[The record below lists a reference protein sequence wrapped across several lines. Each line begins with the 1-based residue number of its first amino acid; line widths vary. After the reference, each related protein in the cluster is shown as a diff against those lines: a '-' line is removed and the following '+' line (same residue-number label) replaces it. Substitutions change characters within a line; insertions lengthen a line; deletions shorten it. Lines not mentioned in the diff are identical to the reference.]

1 MIEMDK
7 KKEIIAKYVA
17 QAQGLEMKQDTNSFE
32 ITQRVD
38 RKGIRFYFEQ
48 LEDVLVRDDT
58 SDKPFLQINFLNG
71 DKILV
76 TEELIGFKPFPMQ
89 GFDVTKLPKV
99 VTTSDLVSVF
109 EAAEE
114 AQSAGRPDEVLVLKQ
129 VFNCILQGGEQV
141 GFDLKNEK
149 AWFTQLMSKSAS
161 A

>member
-1 MIEMDK
+1 MAEKEK
-7 KKEIIAKYVA
+7 KKEIIEKYVT
-17 QAQGLEMKQDTNSFE
+17 QAQGLEIKREADSFE
-32 ITQRVD
+32 IIQTID
-38 RKGIRFYFEQ
+38 RKGIRFYFDQ

-58 SDKPFLQINFLNG
+58 NDKPFLQINFTNG
-71 DKILV
+71 DKILI
-76 TEELIGFKPFPMQ
+76 TEELIGFKPYPLK

-114 AQSAGRPDEVLVLKQ
+114 AHSSGRPDEVNVLKQ
-129 VFNCILQGGEQV
+129 VFNCIILGGEQV

-149 AWFTQLMSKSAS
+149 TWFTQLLSKSAS

>member
-1 MIEMDK
+1 MIEMNK
-7 KKEIIAKYVA
+7 KKEIIATYVA

-58 SDKPFLQINFLNG
+58 SDKPFLQINFVNG

-76 TEELIGFKPFPMQ
+76 TDELIGFKPIPMQ

-114 AQSAGRPDEVLVLKQ
+114 AQTAGRPDEVQVLKQ
-129 VFNCILQGGEQV
+129 VFNCILLGGEQV

>member
-1 MIEMDK
+1 MIEKEQK
-7 KKEIIAKYVA
+7 KQIIAKYVT
-17 QAQGLEMKQDTNSFE
+17 QAQGLEIKQDTDSFE

-58 SDKPFLQINFLNG
+58 SDKPFLQINFTNG
-71 DKILV
+71 DKILI
-76 TEELIGFKPFPMQ
+76 TEELIGFKPYPIQ
-89 GFDVTKLPKV
+89 GFDINKLPKV

-114 AQSAGRPDEVLVLKQ
+114 AQSSGRPDEVQVLKQ
-129 VFNCILQGGEQV
+129 VFNSILLGGEQI

-149 AWFTQLMSKSAS
+149 VWFTQLISKSAS